1 MGRILQAELGAIGTE
16 SSMRIVGGWG
26 ECAAWTQVSLAAV
39 GQGFLHLTVLS
50 HLENIDSW
58 DPAQGKPSKLV

>member
-1 MGRILQAELGAIGTE
+1 MGRILQAEVEAIGTE
-16 SSMRIVGGWG
+16 SSMRAVGGWG

-50 HLENIDSW
+50 HLENF
-58 DPAQGKPSKLV
+58 V